1 MPKIRIKNWSSF
13 QHYKERRPPWI
24 KLHREL
30 LDNYEFHCLPIASR
44 ALAPMLWLLAAESAD
59 GSIDHDPKMIS
70 FRLRMT
76 EVELNQGLQP
86 LIDSGFVNVEQ
97 DAGKALAA
105 CKQDPMPET
114 EGEAEEKTE
123 AEEHDPN
130 PDEVAIAVCT
140 ELMLTGANNRRIVS
154 ETVPVIAKKLGL
166 SNKRIAEHVISEWR
180 AYQASDSTFKLKFYN
195 WVADGKWNTNS
206 TAVQPRKVI
215 SPSQAQAMA
224 LARCQ

>member
-1 MPKIRIKNWSSF
+1 MATIRIKNWSSF

-59 GSIDHDPKMIS
+59 GSIEHDPKMIS

-76 EVELNQGLQP
+76 EAELNQGLQP

-97 DAGKALAA
+97 DAGNALAA
-105 CKQDPMPET
+105 CKQEPKPET

-123 AEEHDPN
+123 TEEHDPN

-140 ELMLTGANNRRIVS
+140 ELMLTGTNNRRIVA
-154 ETVPVIAKKLGL
+154 ETVPVIVRKLGL
-166 SNKRIAEHVISEWR
+166 SGRGVAEHLITEWR
-180 AYQASDSTFKLKFYN
+180 AYQASDSSFKMKFYN
-195 WVADGKWNTNS
+195 WVADGKWDAKGTP
-206 TAVQPRKVI
+206 VQPRKVI
-215 SPSQAQAMA
+215 TPSQAQSIA